1 MTSPQWPGPDQR
13 PPASIDQY
21 APPRRRGG
29 WIFVVIVVVVAVG
42 LVLAVRQLNRN
53 PQPSAAASPASSAA
67 SRASSAPVVPT
78 PGATASSIPF
88 VSSSDGAEGT
98 WTITKVRWGDSGAEI
113 SMTIRVTKG
122 TLYGYSF
129 YVMEN
134 DSTRIHE
141 AEPQGWPD
149 DVSGGSIR
157 AGQTVSG
164 RIFVEMP
171 KVEST
176 VVLAHDNGMSPI
188 TALLLPV

>member
-1 MTSPQWPGPDQR
+1 MTTPQWPGPDRR
-13 PPASIDQY
+13 PQASIDQY

-29 WIFVVIVVVVAVG
+29 WVFVVIVVVVAVG
-42 LVLAVRQLNRN
+42 LVLAVRQLNRD
-53 PQPSAAASPASSAA
+53 PRPPTAASSPAAASSMAA
-67 SRASSAPVVPT
+67 VPT

-88 VSSSDGAEGT
+88 VSSSDGAEGI
-98 WTITKVRWGDSGAEI
+98 WTITKVSWSDSGAEI
-113 SMTIRVTKG
+113 SMTIKVTKG

-149 DVSGGSIR
+149 DISGGTIR
-157 AGQTVSG
+157 SGQTVSG
-164 RIFVEMP
+164 RIFVDMA

-176 VVLAHDNGMSPI
+176 VVLAHDNGTSPI

>member
-1 MTSPQWPGPDQR
+1 MTSPQWPSPDQR
-13 PPASIDQY
+13 PQASIDQY

-42 LVLAVRQLNRN
+42 LVLAVRQLNRD
-53 PQPSAAASPASSAA
+53 PRPPTAVSSPASASSPASSMPA
-67 SRASSAPVVPT
+67 VPT

-88 VSSSDGAEGT
+88 VSSSDGAEGV
-98 WTITKVRWGDSGAEI
+98 WTITKVSWSDSGAEI
-113 SMTIRVTKG
+113 SMTIKVTKG

-149 DVSGGSIR
+149 DISGGSIR
-157 AGQTVSG
+157 SGQTVSG
-164 RIFVEMP
+164 RIFVDMA